1 MERRVGGGGDEDGGE
16 RGTSGRGAGNGAGHG
31 AVAQGASAGDSL
43 HRWSALAT
51 AGLVVQRQ
59 AVQPAQLADD
69 AVAEGGILVAA
80 EPEPGNRIGNFLA
93 GIAWRWVRAQGVV
106 SWNGHLYCFD
116 LGSASC
122 GFPLG
127 FVA

>member
-1 MERRVGGGGDEDGGE
+1 MAASEAQAAVVLAMVRGMVLWRKAPRRD
-16 RGTSGRGAGNGAGHG
+16 
-31 AVAQGASAGDSL
+31 L
-43 HRWSALAT
+43 HRWSAALRAR
-51 AGLVVQRQ
+51 GKRKLSGSSV
-59 AVQPAQLADD
+59 ADD